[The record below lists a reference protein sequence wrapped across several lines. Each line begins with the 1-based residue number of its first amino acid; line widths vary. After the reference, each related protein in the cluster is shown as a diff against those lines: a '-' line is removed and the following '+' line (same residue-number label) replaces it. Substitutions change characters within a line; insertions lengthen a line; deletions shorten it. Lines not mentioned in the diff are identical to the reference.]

1 MAEAGK
7 IRAIS
12 VLGSTGSIGVNA
24 LKVISASRDRFT
36 VNYLTAGRNLTLLI
50 EQAKKFHPKAVAI
63 ADESQYRLLKEN
75 LSGTNIEILVGK
87 DGILEIAGRRDVD
100 LVVNAIVGMAGL
112 EPTYRA
118 LTAGRNVALSNK
130 ESLVMA
136 GEIIMNLIAQSGLN
150 LFPID
155 SEHSAIWQ
163 CLAGEDKA
171 SVKLLILTGSGGPFR
186 ARPQAEFKSIT
197 PAEALRH
204 PTWTM
209 GRKITI
215 DSATMMNKGLE
226 IIEAFW
232 LFGVEPEQIE
242 VLIHPQ
248 SVIHS
253 MVEFCD
259 GSIKAQLG
267 LPDMRLPIQYAIGYP
282 ERLPIIWEKIEW
294 AKLGPL
300 TFEVPDPVKFPAL
313 RLAFEALKRGGTAPA
328 IMNVINEL
336 AVYAF
341 LDEKIGFME
350 ITDIIE
356 KALNEIP
363 VIDKPNIEDILNVEP
378 MAREFFGNFI
388 R

>member
-1 MAEAGK
+1 MAQAGK

-87 DGILEIAGRRDVD
+87 DGILEITSRRDVD

-171 SVKLLILTGSGGPFR
+171 SVKRLILTGSGGPFR

-294 AKLGPL
+294 SKLGPL
-300 TFEVPDPVKFPAL
+300 TFEAPDPVKFPAL
-313 RLAFEALKRGGTAPA
+313 RLAYEALKRGGTAPA

-350 ITDIIE
+350 INDIIE

>member
-36 VNYLTAGRNLTLLI
+36 VNYLTAGRNGTLLT

-163 CLAGEDKA
+163 CLAGEDKV
-171 SVKLLILTGSGGPFR
+171 SVKRLILTGSGGPFR

-242 VLIHPQ
+242 VLIHPMPVQ
-248 SVIHS
+248 PS
-253 MVEFCD
+253 
-259 GSIKAQLG
+259 GSISGIRAV
-267 LPDMRLPIQYAIGYP
+267 MR
-282 ERLPIIWEKIEW
+282 
-294 AKLGPL
+294 
-300 TFEVPDPVKFPAL
+300 
-313 RLAFEALKRGGTAPA
+313 
-328 IMNVINEL
+328 
-336 AVYAF
+336 
-341 LDEKIGFME
+341 
-350 ITDIIE
+350 
-356 KALNEIP
+356 
-363 VIDKPNIEDILNVEP
+363 
-378 MAREFFGNFI
+378 
-388 R
+388 

>member
-1 MAEAGK
+1 
-7 IRAIS
+7 
-12 VLGSTGSIGVNA
+12 
-24 LKVISASRDRFT
+24 
-36 VNYLTAGRNLTLLI
+36 
-50 EQAKKFHPKAVAI
+50 
-63 ADESQYRLLKEN
+63 
-75 LSGTNIEILVGK
+75 
-87 DGILEIAGRRDVD
+87 
-100 LVVNAIVGMAGL
+100 
-112 EPTYRA
+112 
-118 LTAGRNVALSNK
+118 
-130 ESLVMA
+130 
-136 GEIIMNLIAQSGLN
+136 
-150 LFPID
+150 
-155 SEHSAIWQ
+155 
-163 CLAGEDKA
+163 
-171 SVKLLILTGSGGPFR
+171 
-186 ARPQAEFKSIT
+186 
-197 PAEALRH
+197 
-204 PTWTM
+204 M